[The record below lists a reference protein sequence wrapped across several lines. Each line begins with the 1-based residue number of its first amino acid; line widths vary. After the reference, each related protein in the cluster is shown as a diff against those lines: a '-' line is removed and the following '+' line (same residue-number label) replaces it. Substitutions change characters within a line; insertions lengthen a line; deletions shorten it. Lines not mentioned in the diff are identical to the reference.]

1 MAADT
6 QISPDKPIGTALV
19 TVLGNQDTLANQ
31 LAAGMASSVGPQ
43 GPAGPQ
49 GPTGSVGAQG
59 QQGPQGVQGPQG
71 AQGAQGVPGPAG
83 PAQDNTP
90 VRIDKTVT
98 AYTFL
103 SANTGKIHRFE
114 ADTLITA
121 TVPLGFAAG
130 WQCLIS
136 QRGNGQVRVVGATG
150 VTVSNGNGFARTA
163 KKNTV
168 IGVISDA
175 ANEYLITG
183 DGV

>member
-1 MAADT
+1 MDDT
-6 QISPDKPIGTALV
+6 QLSPNVPIGTALV
-19 TVLGNQDTLANQ
+19 TVLGNQNTLANQ
-31 LAAGMASSVGPQ
+31 LAAGMASGTGPQGPPGIPGLQGVQGPQGPQGPQGTQGPAGPVGATGPQ
-43 GPAGPQ
+43 GPAGP
-49 GPTGSVGAQG
+49 S
-59 QQGPQGVQGPQG
+59 
-71 AQGAQGVPGPAG
+71 
-83 PAQDNTP
+83 QDNTP
-90 VRIDKTVT
+90 VRISNTVT

-103 SANTGKIHRFE
+103 AANSGKIHRFE

-121 TVPLGFAAG
+121 TVPLGFPAG
-130 WQCLIS
+130 WQCLVS

-150 VTVSNGNGFARTA
+150 VIVSNGNGFARTA